1 MTKMTWRRRAGLAG
15 GLVLAASIG
24 LGALAW
30 SRSTGDEP
38 PVLGM
43 PEAEVFTEA
52 YSGPPVAGEFVTPAP
67 LVAPLPAGN
76 RTHDVRIDIVVQDI
90 EVGPGIRY
98 QAWTFGGTVPGP
110 VLHVRQ
116 GDRVRFTMKNR
127 SDERVTVTAPDRG
140 APLPGGLAALQ
151 KPAPALF
158 PMPHSMDFHAAM
170 VAPDDKWR
178 TIAPGQ
184 SIRFEWVANYPGV
197 YTYHC
202 GTPPVLQ
209 HVAMGQ
215 YGVVI
220 VSPRD
225 GFPTDDEIRRA
236 YVLVQSEFYLKKD
249 AGSDRFVLDYEAAL
263 RKQPL
268 VVAFNGHQTRHVTAP
283 LEAAPGDRVRL
294 YLHNAGPNDGS
305 SLHVIGT
312 IFDHVWFEG
321 NPRNALRGMQTVYL
335 GASNGAV
342 VEFVVPEPGVYTLV
356 DHEFADATKGAVAQ
370 IVAGRARMTT
380 TDMAH

>member
-1 MTKMTWRRRAGLAG
+1 MRTWHRTVGLA
-15 GLVLAASIG
+15 VLATAALAG
-24 LGALAW
+24 LGALQWTSAA
-30 SRSTGDEP
+30 GDQP

-43 PEAEVFTEA
+43 PQAEVFTEE
-52 YSGPPVAGEFVTPAP
+52 YSGPPVVGEFLTSAPAI
-67 LVAPLPAGN
+67 APLPAGN
-76 RTHDVRIDIVVQDI
+76 RTHDVRIDVVVQDVDI
-90 EVGPGIRY
+90 GPGIRY
-98 QAWTFGGTVPGP
+98 RAWTFGGTVPGP

-127 SDERVTVTAPDRG
+127 SHEPVRVAAPGRG
-140 APLPGGLAALQ
+140 APPAGTEAAYRP
-151 KPAPALF
+151 PAPAVF

-215 YGVVI
+215 YGVVV
-220 VSPRD
+220 VSPRE
-225 GFPTDDEIRRA
+225 GFATDDEIDRA
-236 YVLVQSEFYLKKD
+236 YVVVQSEFYLKKD
-249 AGSDRFVLDYEAAL
+249 PSGLFVLDYDAAL

-268 VVAFNGHQTRHVTAP
+268 VVAFNGHQHRHVASP

-294 YLHNAGPNDGS
+294 YLHNVGPSDGA

-312 IFDHVWFEG
+312 ILDRVWLEG
-321 NPRNALRGMQTVYL
+321 NPRNEMRGMQTLYL
-335 GASNGAV
+335 GASNGAI
-342 VEFVVPEPGVYTLV
+342 VEFVIPEPGLYTLV
-356 DHEFADATKGAVAQ
+356 DHEFADAAKGAVAQ
-370 IVAGRARMTT
+370 IAAGPARRMTSST
-380 TDMAH
+380 H

>member
-1 MTKMTWRRRAGLAG
+1 VAIAALAGLG
-15 GLVLAASIG
+15 TLPWRGAAE
-24 LGALAW
+24 
-30 SRSTGDEP
+30 DPP
-38 PVLGM
+38 PVLGL
-43 PEAEVFTEA
+43 PEAEVFNED
-52 YSGPPVAGEFVTPAP
+52 YSGPPVVGEFLTSAP
-67 LVAPLPAGN
+67 TIAPLPAGN
-76 RTHDVRIDIVVQDI
+76 RTHDVRIDIVVQDVD
-90 EVGPGIRY
+90 VGPGIRY
-98 QAWTFGGTVPGP
+98 RAWTFGGTVPGP

-127 SDERVTVTAPDRG
+127 SHEAVTVTAPDRG
-140 APLPGGLAALQ
+140 APPPGTPVAHRP
-151 KPAPALF
+151 PAPAVF

-215 YGVVI
+215 YGVV
-220 VSPRD
+220 VVEPRE
-225 GFPTDDEIRRA
+225 GFPTDENIDRA
-236 YVLVQSEFYLKKD
+236 YVVVQSEFYLKKD
-249 AGSDRFVLDYEAAL
+249 SSGLFVLDYDAAL

-268 VVAFNGHQTRHVTAP
+268 VVAFNGHQTRHVDSP
-283 LEAAPGDRVRL
+283 LEAAPRDRVRL
-294 YLHNAGPNDGS
+294 YLHNVGPSDGS

-312 IFDHVWFEG
+312 IFDRLWFEG
-321 NPRNALRGMQTVYL
+321 NLRNEMRGMQTLHL

-342 VEFVVPEPGVYTLV
+342 VEFVVPEPGIYTLV
-356 DHEFADATKGAVAQ
+356 DHEFADAAKGAVAR
-370 IVAGRARMTT
+370 IVAGPTRGPTSST
-380 TDMAH
+380 H